1 MAALSQL
8 VITKKGQALIAKIL
22 TGKGVISFTK
32 ISASSASNTV
42 ESLEELAELP
52 GAEQTV
58 VISELAK
65 MNDSSIR
72 VAAAF
77 TNHDLTTGYYI
88 RTIGLYATDPDEG
101 EILYAATIE
110 TSGGCYMPPY
120 NGLTVSG
127 FNVTLITAIGN
138 ASSVSMEVN
147 PAGMAT
153 VEMLEELKQ
162 SIESALSGKQDV
174 QAGKGLSEADY
185 TAAEKQ
191 KLSGIADNANNY
203 THPPHAAKE
212 QGLYLITVD
221 EEGHVSAATA
231 VTKGD
236 ITALGIA
243 SAEAATVTAGS
254 GISVTQAADGSK
266 VVAQKGARVY
276 VGEDAPD
283 PDEYDIHVW

>member
-1 MAALSQL
+1 MANFDVSEPEY
-8 VITKKGQALIAKIL
+8 
-22 TGKGVISFTK
+22 
-32 ISASSASNTV
+32 SSALRK
-42 ESLEELAELP
+42 LETTDRGHADVFNALFSTLINNDEFLK
-52 GAEQTV
+52 TV
-58 VISELAK
+58 VEALA
-65 MNDSSIR
+65 
-72 VAAAF
+72 
-77 TNHDLTTGYYI
+77 T
-88 RTIGLYATDPDEG
+88 
-101 EILYAATIE
+101 
-110 TSGGCYMPPY
+110 
-120 NGLTVSG
+120 
-127 FNVTLITAIGN
+127 
-138 ASSVSMEVN
+138 
-147 PAGMAT
+147 
-153 VEMLEELKQ
+153 
-162 SIESALSGKQDV
+162 GKQDA

-243 SAEAATVTAGS
+243 SAEAATLTAGH
-254 GISVTQAADGSK
+254 GMVVTQAADGSK
-266 VVAQKGARVY
+266 TVAQKGARVY